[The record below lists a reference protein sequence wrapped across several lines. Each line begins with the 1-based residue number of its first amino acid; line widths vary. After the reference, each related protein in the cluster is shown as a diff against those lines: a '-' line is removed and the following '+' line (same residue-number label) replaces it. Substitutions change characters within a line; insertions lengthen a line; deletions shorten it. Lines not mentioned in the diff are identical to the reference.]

1 MDSLKYYKKFL
12 NFWKYTQI
20 NSNNKKIYGTI
31 KKREELAFYFQ
42 KLKKIKNTKFKNNK
56 IFWRATEN
64 VRSEVY
70 IIKMGI
76 MKI

>member
-1 MDSLKYYKKFL
+1 MDSVKYYKKFL

-42 KLKKIKNTKFKNNK
+42 KLKKIINTKFKNNK